1 MIIDCYLCNMGNFTN
16 RKEYISKLLAYK
28 DKDLIK
34 VISGLRR
41 SGKSTLLE
49 MYCER
54 LQKQG
59 VKRKQ
64 IVFLNF
70 EDFEHRKFL
79 TDLDALYAH
88 IINQLDLSN
97 PCYVFLDEVQNV
109 NEFERLVDGL
119 FVKPNVD
126 VYITGSNAFLLSGEL
141 ATLLSGRYIEISILP
156 FSFKEYL
163 TARNIDASNKY
174 LNYETFFF
182 DYVNET
188 SLPKGVALRE
198 SGFDK
203 IYEYLEAIYNTII
216 EKDIT
221 QRHQIN
227 DKRAFG
233 NIVRFVASNIGNALS
248 PGNIAKSLKQ
258 DGQSTHNTTVERYL
272 EYLVAS
278 FVFYKVNRFDLKGKK
293 QLATQ
298 EKYYLVD
305 AGLLNI
311 LAGKERTTD
320 RGHILENVVYLE
332 LLRRG
337 NKIWTG
343 TSRNTEVDFVCK
355 TPTGDIEYYQ
365 VAWQMT
371 NENTVAREFGALE
384 KINDNYPKFL
394 LTTDSFTQNRSGIKH
409 LNVFNWL
416 LETDEK
422 QEKHQH

>member
-1 MIIDCYLCNMGNFTN
+1 MTNFTH
-16 RKEYISKLLAYK
+16 RREYIAKLLSYK

-34 VISGLRR
+34 VVSGLRR

-49 MYCER
+49 LYREQLLKM
-54 LQKQG
+54 G
-59 VKRKQ
+59 VGKRQ
-64 IVFLNF
+64 IQFYNF
-70 EDFEHRKFL
+70 ELPENYLNKNWDDIYFDIKKKLQEDK
-79 TDLDALYAH
+79 ANY
-88 IINQLDLSN
+88 I
-97 PCYVFLDEVQNV
+97 FLDEVQNIPL
-109 NEFERLVDGL
+109 FEKLVDGL
-119 FVKPNVD
+119 FATENVD
-126 VYITGSNAFLLSGEL
+126 VYITGSNAFLLSSEL

-156 FSFKEYL
+156 FSLKEYL
-163 TARNIDASNKY
+163 TARNIDTSNKY
-174 LNYETFFF
+174 LNYEALFF

-188 SLPKGVALRE
+188 SLPKGVELRE

-203 IYEYLEAIYNTII
+203 IYEYLEAIYATII

-221 QRHQIN
+221 QRHQIK

-233 NIVRFVASNIGNALS
+233 NSVKFVASNIGNALS
-248 PGNIAKSLKQ
+248 PSNISKTLKQ
-258 DGQSTHNTTVERYL
+258 DGQSIHHATVEKYL
-272 EYLVAS
+272 DYLVAS

-305 AGLLNI
+305 AGFLNI
-311 LAGKERTTD
+311 LVGKDRTTD

-343 TSRNTEVDFVCK
+343 TSRNSEVDFVCK
-355 TPTGDIEYYQ
+355 TPTGDMEYYQ

-371 NENTVAREFGALE
+371 EEKTVAREFGALE
-384 KINDNYPKFL
+384 KISDNHPKFL

-416 LETDEK
+416 LEKD
-422 QEKHQH
+422 Q